1 MRQFILLLL
10 FLGFEHLGIG
20 RRAVLGLAEI
30 IEWQHCV
37 DHAPDVLDGLDG
49 N

>member
-20 RRAVLGLAEI
+20 RRPVLGL
-30 IEWQHCV
+30 
-37 DHAPDVLDGLDG
+37 LKSSSG
-49 N
+49 NAALITRPVFSTA